1 MLLRRVKFSDWRLL
15 LEWRNDLVT
24 RQNSITTDE
33 VQEEPHKKWL
43 EASLDNPNRELY
55 ILEDD
60 SVAVGTIRSDKTEEG
75 SFILSWNIAPEA
87 RGKGYGVKILEIFLK
102 GRVGKFLAE
111 IKKENVP
118 SIKMAEK
125 NGFKLIED
133 SNVLLYCKE
142 KITMTDL
149 EIIDEIEKVRSKNNV
164 NWMDI
169 LRVAFIHAPE
179 EARAI
184 MAKINKDDNK
194 ISELLEQLSNNK

>member
-142 KITMTDL
+142 KMTMTDL